1 MRPPI
6 DMADALATW
15 LRSQGHDAVPTPL
28 PDDFESR
35 LPITL
40 LTTLGGRRT
49 WPVLDMH
56 RLQVETYGE
65 TIADALDEARAVFA
79 AIESINDT
87 HPLLG
92 GVQSYK
98 SETGGLPAESDDPNH
113 PDVPVA
119 AFVAQVSCRSLE
131 TE

>member
-15 LRSQGHDAVPTPL
+15 LRTQGHDAVPTPL
-28 PDDFESR
+28 PDGFESR

-40 LTTLGGRRT
+40 LTTLGGQRT
-49 WPVLDMH
+49 WPVLDTH

-79 AIESINDT
+79 AIESINDEG
-87 HPLLG
+87 PVIG
-92 GVQSYK
+92 GVQSYGA
-98 SETGGLPAESDDPNH
+98 ETGGLPAESDDPNH

-119 AFVAQVSCRSLE
+119 AFVAQVSCRALE